1 MIRKLL
7 LPAVVLAFAAA
18 PLVADDKPKTEPA
31 KGEKAKKE
39 VKLEGELVCTKCKL
53 NETKACG
60 NALVVKEKKD
70 GKEKEVTYYL
80 NDSGATEKYHKMIC
94 SEPKAAMVKG
104 KLGEEKGKDGK
115 TKKVINDPKV
125 EVKG

>member
-7 LPAVVLAFAAA
+7 LPAVALAFAAA
-18 PLVADDKPKTEPA
+18 PLVADDKPKTEPT

-39 VKLEGELVCTKCKL
+39 VKLDGKLVCTKCEL

-60 NALVVKEKKD
+60 HALVVKEKKD
-70 GKEKEVTYYL
+70 GKETEVTYYL

-94 SEPKAAMVKG
+94 TEPKEATVKG
-104 KLGEEKGKDGK
+104 KLGEEKGKEGK
-115 TKKVINDPKV
+115 MKKVIIEPKV